1 MLLDLE
7 VLNGNMFLKF
17 DKYVNTYTIEIEDDV
32 NFLDIKY
39 KIDEKDTIKILNN
52 ENLIG
57 GLNYVFIEVT
67 HENEKNMY
75 TLEVYKNETKN
86 VFHEVEITPSDDTPE
101 KMPEYVPVVIISV
114 VVLVILF
121 THWLLFHKKKVK
133 R

>member
-7 VLNGNMFLKF
+7 VLNGKMSLKF

-39 KIDEKDTIKILNN
+39 KIDESDKVQILNN

-75 TLEVYKNETKN
+75 TLEVYKNAKN
-86 VFHEVEITPSDDTPE
+86 VFHEVEITPSDETPE
-101 KMPEYVPVVIISV
+101 KMPEYVPIVIISV

-121 THWLLFHKKKVK
+121 TYWLLFHKKKVK
-133 R
+133 

>member
-52 ENLIG
+52 ENLVG

-121 THWLLFHKKKVK
+121 TYWLLFHKKKVK

>member
-7 VLNGNMFLKF
+7 VLNGKMSLKF

-52 ENLIG
+52 ENLVG

-86 VFHEVEITPSDDTPE
+86 VFHEVEITPSDETPE
-101 KMPEYVPVVIISV
+101 KMPEYVPIVIISV

-121 THWLLFHKKKVK
+121 TYWLLFHKKKVK

>member
-52 ENLIG
+52 ENLTG

-121 THWLLFHKKKVK
+121 TYWLLFHKKKVK

>member
-7 VLNGNMFLKF
+7 VLNGNMSLKF
-17 DKYVNTYTIEIEDDV
+17 DKYVNTYTIEIESNV

-121 THWLLFHKKKVK
+121 THRLLFHKKKVK
-133 R
+133 

>member
-121 THWLLFHKKKVK
+121 TYWLLFHKKKVK

>member
-7 VLNGNMFLKF
+7 VLNGNMSLKF
-17 DKYVNTYTIEIEDDV
+17 DKYVNTYTIEIESNV

-86 VFHEVEITPSDDTPE
+86 VFHEVEITPSDGTPE

-121 THWLLFHKKKVK
+121 TYWLLFHKKKVK
-133 R
+133 

>member
-7 VLNGNMFLKF
+7 VLNGKMSLKF

-39 KIDEKDTIKILNN
+39 KIDESDKVQILNN

-86 VFHEVEITPSDDTPE
+86 VFHEVEITPSDETPE
-101 KMPEYVPVVIISV
+101 KMPEYVPIVIISG

-121 THWLLFHKKKVK
+121 TYWLLFHKKKVK
-133 R
+133 

>member
-7 VLNGNMFLKF
+7 VLNGKMSLKF

-39 KIDEKDTIKILNN
+39 KIDESDKVQILNN
-52 ENLIG
+52 ENLVG

-86 VFHEVEITPSDDTPE
+86 VFHEVEITPSGETPE
-101 KMPEYVPVVIISV
+101 KMPEYVPIVIISV
-114 VVLVILF
+114 VVFVILF
-121 THWLLFHKKKVK
+121 TYWLLFHKKKVK
-133 R
+133 

>member
-17 DKYVNTYTIEIEDDV
+17 DKYVNTYTIEIEDGV

-121 THWLLFHKKKVK
+121 TYWLLFHKKKVK

>member
-121 THWLLFHKKKVK
+121 TYWLLFHKKKVK
-133 R
+133 

>member
-7 VLNGNMFLKF
+7 VLNGNMSLKF
-17 DKYVNTYTIEIEDDV
+17 DKYVNTYTIEIESNV

-121 THWLLFHKKKVK
+121 TYWLFFHKKKVK
-133 R
+133 

>member
-7 VLNGNMFLKF
+7 VLNGKMSLKF

-39 KIDEKDTIKILNN
+39 KIDESDKVQILNN
-52 ENLIG
+52 ENLVG

-86 VFHEVEITPSDDTPE
+86 AFHEVEITPSEKTPE
-101 KMPEYVPVVIISV
+101 KMPEYVPIVIISV

-121 THWLLFHKKKVK
+121 TYWLLFHKKKVK
-133 R
+133 

>member
-32 NFLDIKY
+32 KFLDIKY

-86 VFHEVEITPSDDTPE
+86 VFHEVEITPSDEAIE

-121 THWLLFHKKKVK
+121 TYWLLFHKKKVK